1 MVDFWRLV
9 WQEKP
14 PTIVMVTN
22 LKEGT
27 KIKCQKYWPESGTRN
42 FGPFQVTISEEQTL
56 ADYTTRTLLVQVC
69 MCRVTISAFF
79 KVDLILVLASKGLSA
94 TMQLGVY
101 IIVGWFPGLVIVC
114 GYSSCFDSLLEN
126 LITAAEGKFRACTEG
141 DPVPLHSLA

>member
-42 FGPFQVTISEEQTL
+42 FGPFQITISEEQTL

-79 KVDLILVLASKGLSA
+79 KVDLILVLASKGLSSNA
-94 TMQLGVY
+94 TRGVY
-101 IIVGWFPGLVIVC
+101 
-114 GYSSCFDSLLEN
+114 YSRMVSWIGHSVWVLFLLRF
-126 LITAAEGKFRACTEG
+126 ITGKSDHC
-141 DPVPLHSLA
+141 S